1 MLAGLLGCPLFFMVA
16 LREKGGSYR
25 VIAEVLSEHVELGR
39 GERDKT
45 THELAAAYAGRLEH
59 YCLSAPTQWFNF
71 YDYWG
76 DGES

>member
-1 MLAGLLGCPLFFMVA
+1 MVA

-25 VIAEVLSEHVELGR
+25 VIAEVLSEHVELRR
-39 GERDKT
+39 GEREKT
-45 THELAAAYAGRLEH
+45 THELAANYAARLEH

-76 DGES
+76 DAES